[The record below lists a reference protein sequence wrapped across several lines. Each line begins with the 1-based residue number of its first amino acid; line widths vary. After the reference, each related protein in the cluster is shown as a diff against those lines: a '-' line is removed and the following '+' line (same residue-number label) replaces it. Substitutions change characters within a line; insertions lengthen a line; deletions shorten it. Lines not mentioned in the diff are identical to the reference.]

1 MSYISRAG
9 RLAWVLSIIALIAIA
24 AVLGFAAG
32 PSWWAGQPV
41 PASVPSPVSPVAAVV
56 ARGTRLHLAPDG
68 YATPSCG
75 HNDGRA
81 VDFSFHYL
89 ADPADALQ
97 GDKLLMQGAAASP
110 ADAMTRT
117 EFQRMLLE
125 RIFLVKVNTN
135 LAEVLLPRRWEFSAQ
150 DIARNAITGGIF
162 PTVAAKP
169 DPLVSGH
176 LLITSAGATGMEGSV
191 DVVLQSGRWIREP
204 FKVVLKPRN
213 PDLICG

>member
-1 MSYISRAG
+1 MSYIRRAG
-9 RLAWVLSIIALIAIA
+9 RLVWVLSIIALIALA
-24 AVLGFAAG
+24 AVLGIARGPDWWTAGLAPAPAA
-32 PSWWAGQPV
+32 V
-41 PASVPSPVSPVAAVV
+41 PAPVAV
-56 ARGTRLHLAPDG
+56 ARGLRLHLAPDG

-97 GDKLLMQGAAASP
+97 GDKLLMQGAVASP

-117 EFQRMLLE
+117 EFQRLLLE

-150 DIARNAITGGIF
+150 DIAGNAITGGIF
-162 PTVAAKP
+162 PTVIGKP
-169 DPLVSGH
+169 DSLVSGH
-176 LLITSAGATGMEGSV
+176 LLITSSGATGMEGSV

-204 FKVVLKPRN
+204 FKVFLKPRN